1 MSDHEFKQVDFEHP
15 SSLFVLEDV
24 LKGLLGG
31 PLLYGPYIKT
41 FGLRGD
47 EKVLDFGCGGGAGSR
62 CLASFL
68 NKDGHLTCVD
78 MSAFWI
84 DKARKRL
91 KKYPNVECR
100 AGDIREL
107 DIADSSF
114 DVISVFHVIHD
125 IAPAER
131 QGTMDALSRKLKAGG
146 RLLIR
151 EPIKP
156 SHGMPVNEI
165 RALMSSAGLKEA
177 EHRQS
182 KSEYSGRFEKTAHG
196 L

>member
-1 MSDHEFKQVDFEHP
+1 MSDYEFKQVDFEHP
-15 SSLFVLEDV
+15 PSLFVLEDV

-47 EKVLDFGCGGGAGSR
+47 ERVLDFGCGGGAGSR
-62 CLASFL
+62 CLASLL

-84 DKARKRL
+84 EKARKRL
-91 KKYPNVECR
+91 RKYPNVECR

-114 DVISVFHVIHD
+114 DIVSVFHVIHD
-125 IAPAER
+125 IAPPER
-131 QGTMDALSRKLKAGG
+131 QGTVDVLSRKLKADG
-146 RLLIR
+146 RLFIR
-151 EPIKP
+151 EPIKT
-156 SHGMPVNEI
+156 SHGMPVDEI

-177 EHRQS
+177 DHRQS
-182 KSEYSGRFEKTAHG
+182 KSEYSGRFDKTPLGA
-196 L
+196 

>member
-1 MSDHEFKQVDFEHP
+1 MSDREFKQVDFEHP

-24 LKGLLGG
+24 LKGFLGG
-31 PLLYGPYIKT
+31 RLLYGPYVKT

-84 DKARKRL
+84 EKARKRL

-100 AGDIREL
+100 AGDIRAL

-131 QGTMDALSRKLKAGG
+131 QGAVDVLSRKMKAGG
-146 RLLIR
+146 RLFIR
-151 EPIKP
+151 EPIKA
-156 SHGMPVNEI
+156 SHGMPADEI
-165 RALMSSAGLKEA
+165 RALMSNAGLKEA
-177 EHRQS
+177 EHRQT

>member
-1 MSDHEFKQVDFEHP
+1 MSDCEFKQVDFEHP
-15 SSLFVLEDV
+15 SSLFVLEDA
-24 LKGLLGG
+24 LKGLVGG
-31 PLLYGPYIKT
+31 PLLYGPYMKT
-41 FGLRGD
+41 FGLKGD
-47 EKVLDFGCGGGAGSR
+47 ERVLDFGCGGGASSR

-84 DKARKRL
+84 EKARKRL

-100 AGDIREL
+100 AGDIRAL
-107 DIADSSF
+107 DTPDSSF

-125 IAPAER
+125 IAPTER
-131 QGTMDALSRKLKAGG
+131 QGAVDALSRKLKAGG
-146 RLLIR
+146 RLFIR
-151 EPIKP
+151 EPIKT
-156 SHGMPVNEI
+156 SHGIPVDEI

-177 EHRQS
+177 EHRQT
-182 KSEYSGRFEKTAHG
+182 KSEYTGRFEKTAHG

>member
-1 MSDHEFKQVDFEHP
+1 MSGYEFKQVDFDHP

-47 EKVLDFGCGGGAGSR
+47 ERVLDFGCGGGAGSR

-78 MSAFWI
+78 VAAYWI
-84 DKARKRL
+84 EKARKRL
-91 KKYPNVECR
+91 RKYPNVECR

-114 DVISVFHVIHD
+114 DVVSVFHVIHD
-125 IAPAER
+125 IAPPER
-131 QGTMDALSRKLKAGG
+131 QGTVDVLSRKLKADG
-146 RLLIR
+146 RLFIR
-151 EPIKP
+151 EPIKT
-156 SHGMPVNEI
+156 SHGMPVDEI

-182 KSEYSGRFEKTAHG
+182 KSEYSGRFEKTPLGA
-196 L
+196 